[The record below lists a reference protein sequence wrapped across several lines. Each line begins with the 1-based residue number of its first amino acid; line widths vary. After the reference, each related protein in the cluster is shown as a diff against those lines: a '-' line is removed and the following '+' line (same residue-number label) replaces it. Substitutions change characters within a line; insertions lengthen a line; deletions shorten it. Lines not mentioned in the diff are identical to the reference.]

1 MICTCKIGFCLRDV
15 SDLATPGLYRRAS
28 LVETFKE
35 SVLNPLYC
43 TFIAGT
49 DTLPSIPDAVPNKS
63 QESPIKATKTIMKK
77 TKRKST
83 KRKKNKNL
91 K

>member
-49 DTLPSIPDAVPNKS
+49 DTSPSIPDAVPNKS
-63 QESPIKATKTIMKK
+63 QESPVKATKTIMKK
-77 TKRKST
+77 TKNKST